1 VYSRAGVDPSSVS
14 FVELHGTGTL
24 IGDMQETNSVS
35 EVFCKDRSGPLLIGS
50 VKSNMGH
57 SEISS
62 GLSSLAKVVIAM
74 HDHALPPNLH
84 FKQPNP
90 DIPGLFDG
98 RLKVVS
104 HNFTSCL
111 IRRRTFGLTV
121 LVMVALC
128 NRADHNIF
136 RLFLLSSSSFF
147 FFFFSS
153 PNLSGRRLD
162 VYHTLAHGVA
172 LVRI

>member
-1 VYSRAGVDPSSVS
+1 MLGIVYPSGDMQRRLLRDVYSRAGVDPSSVS

-104 HNFTSCL
+104 HNLTSCL

-121 LVMVALC
+121 LVANC
-128 NRADHNIF
+128 F
-136 RLFLLSSSSFF
+136 RLFSSDIFAVAV
-147 FFFFSS
+147 
-153 PNLSGRRLD
+153 D
-162 VYHTLAHGVA
+162 VV
-172 LVRI
+172 

>member
-1 VYSRAGVDPSSVS
+1 MLGIVYPSGDMQRRLLRDVYSRAGVDPSSVS

-104 HNFTSCL
+104 HNLTSCL

-121 LVMVALC
+121 FVANC
-128 NRADHNIF
+128 F
-136 RLFLLSSSSFF
+136 RLFSSDIFAVAV
-147 FFFFSS
+147 
-153 PNLSGRRLD
+153 D
-162 VYHTLAHGVA
+162 VV
-172 LVRI
+172 